1 MDSDNLRS
9 IAPQDDIRASSTR
22 GCLRSNYR
30 RFRLAVSV
38 STVLLLLI
46 AAVFGYRKVSVYVVG
61 NGTLVT
67 RVSLFGIQL
76 SSSSVN
82 CRSHDELASLSI
94 AQPTPKCVID
104 VKRGFLDSHRT
115 PSGRN
120 LRIWTTCETLVI
132 SAGYTAMERDERITL
147 WRQIF
152 DRAQKGEE
160 IDDLVAKIFVP
171 PAADR

>member
-1 MDSDNLRS
+1 MDSHNLRS

-22 GCLRSNYR
+22 AYQRSNYR

-38 STVLLLLI
+38 STVLLLVI
-46 AAVFGYRKVSVYVVG
+46 AAVFGYRRVSVYVVG
-61 NGTLVT
+61 NGTNVT
-67 RVSLFGIQL
+67 RFSLFGIQL
-76 SSSSVN
+76 SSTTVN
-82 CRSHDELASLSI
+82 CRAHDELASLGI
-94 AQPTPKCVID
+94 AQPTPEFGID

-115 PSGRN
+115 PSGRS
-120 LRIWTTCETLVI
+120 LRLWTTCETLVI
-132 SAGYTAMERDERITL
+132 SAGYAAMERDKRITL

-160 IDDLVAKIFVP
+160 INDLVATIFDP